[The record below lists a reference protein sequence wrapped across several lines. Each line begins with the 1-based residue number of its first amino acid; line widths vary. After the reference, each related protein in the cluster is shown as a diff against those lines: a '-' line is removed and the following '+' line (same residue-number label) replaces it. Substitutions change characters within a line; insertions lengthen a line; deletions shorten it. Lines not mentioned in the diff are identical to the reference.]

1 MGAPVQVCWQKR
13 IDNSRLVRQRAPG
26 YARECGALLAGALV
40 CLAVVLLCAWQYFEY
55 VQTGYRLEE
64 LRARHEQVLEW
75 NRSLRLEHATLT
87 DPMRIDAL
95 ARNRLGLEIPQAGQM
110 ILLGTGAPRTPV
122 PVWARVRSVGQ
133 AAQPVSLTD

>member
-1 MGAPVQVCWQKR
+1 MGTSVQVCWQKR
-13 IDNSRLVRQRAPG
+13 IDNSRLVRQRDPG
-26 YARECGALLAGALV
+26 YVRECAALLAGALV

-110 ILLGTGAPRTPV
+110 ILLGTGVPRTPA

>member
-1 MGAPVQVCWQKR
+1 MGASVQVCWQKR
-13 IDNSRLVRQRAPG
+13 IDNSRLVRQRDSG

-122 PVWARVRSVGQ
+122 PVWARVRSVSQ

>member
-1 MGAPVQVCWQKR
+1 MGTSVQVCWQKR
-13 IDNSRLVRQRAPG
+13 IDNSRLVRQRDPG
-26 YARECGALLAGALV
+26 YVRECAALLAGALV

-110 ILLGTGAPRTPV
+110 ILLGTGAPRTPA
-122 PVWARVRSVGQ
+122 PVWARVRLVGQ